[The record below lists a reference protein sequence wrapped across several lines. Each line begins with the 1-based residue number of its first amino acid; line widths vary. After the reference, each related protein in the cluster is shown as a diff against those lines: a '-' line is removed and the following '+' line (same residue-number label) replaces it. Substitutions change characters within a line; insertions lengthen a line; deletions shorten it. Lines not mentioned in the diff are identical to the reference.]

1 MLFQTSS
8 EFSSQLP
15 PGVSGV
21 SLNHADFT
29 VRTSARN
36 LDPRAVMDLLS
47 GRAVVH
53 HVKGFLDSATSAT
66 IARNARDLLSE
77 VRSDVPAVKVGADHF
92 GKSTEEYL
100 HEVAETRAKV
110 DGLFAGAPYLPVR
123 APRSHS
129 AFVWIAA

>member
-36 LDPRAVMDLLS
+36 LDPRASDCQWQERRQPHRHLLRR
-47 GRAVVH
+47 GNQIRA
-53 HVKGFLDSATSAT
+53 
-66 IARNARDLLSE
+66 AR
-77 VRSDVPAVKVGADHF
+77 
-92 GKSTEEYL
+92 
-100 HEVAETRAKV
+100 
-110 DGLFAGAPYLPVR
+110 
-123 APRSHS
+123 
-129 AFVWIAA
+129 